1 MFTPSRLIRRLLVA
15 ACLSCVVTGLSP
27 ANAFAATPTT
37 TVAPAP
43 VPTVE
48 QRLASLEAYIANTDP
63 SVALKDAHGTIPV
76 GLSTPSAGIAGPGHN
91 AWMMVSTAL
100 VLFMTLPGLALFY
113 GGLVRAKNVLSVMA
127 WCLGITSVVTVLWWA
142 VGYSLV
148 FGTSFHSS
156 YLGGSEYFF
165 LKGVGGAPN
174 PLYSFWVSQNVFA
187 MFQLTFAIITPAV
200 IIGAVVERM
209 KFSAVLVFTTAWFLA
224 VYCPLT
230 HMVWGANGL
239 MNGISNAG
247 AAIKAIDFA
256 GGTVVEMASGWSALV
271 LCLVVGPRLGFG
283 KTPMPP
289 HSLVL
294 SMAGTGLLWVG
305 WYGFNAGSAVG
316 ADGIAGSAFM
326 ATTLAAAVAAGTWAV
341 LEYFWRG
348 KASVLGFC
356 SGAVA
361 GLVTVTPACGFIDG
375 NSAVWVGL
383 AGGAVPFFVCTKV
396 KAWFGYDDALDV
408 FGVHGIGGTVGML
421 LTGIFASPSVNG
433 NLTNNLGGFVGRTLW
448 REQLKAMGLT
458 LGFTVGAT
466 LLIAFALRATIG
478 LRPSIEAE
486 QEGLDETDHEEHGY
500 IYDSGTI

>member
-1 MFTPSRLIRRLLVA
+1 MRLLCLRRNRLLAAAWLTLSINMLAPATAVA
-15 ACLSCVVTGLSP
+15 AP
-27 ANAFAATPTT
+27 AE
-37 TVAPAP
+37 P
-43 VPTVE
+43 VRSPTVE
-48 QRLASLEAYIANTDP
+48 QRLASLEAYVANTDP
-63 SVALKDAHGTIPV
+63 SLALKDARGIIPA
-76 GLSTPSAGIAGPGHN
+76 GLSTPTAGTPGPGHN

-100 VLFMTLPGLALFY
+100 VLFMTLPGLGLFY

-148 FGTSFHSS
+148 FGTSFHSPF
-156 YLGGSEYFF
+156 LGGTEYLF

-174 PLYSFWVSQNVFA
+174 PLYSFWVSQNVYA
-187 MFQLTFAIITPAV
+187 MFQLAFAIITPAV

-209 KFSAVLVFTTAWFLA
+209 KFSAVLLFTIAWFLA
-224 VYCPLT
+224 VYCPLA
-230 HMVWGANGL
+230 HMVWGSTGW
-239 MNGISNAG
+239 MNGIANPTAT
-247 AAIKAIDFA
+247 IKAIDFA
-256 GGTVVEMASGWSALV
+256 GGIVVEMASGWSALV

-294 SMAGTGLLWVG
+294 SMAGTGLLWIG
-305 WYGFNAGSAVG
+305 WYGFNAGSAAG

-341 LEYFWRG
+341 LEYFLRG

-375 NSAVWVGL
+375 NSAVLVGL
-383 AGGAVPFFVCTKV
+383 AGGAVPFFACTKV
-396 KAWFGYDDALDV
+396 KAWLGYDDALDV
-408 FGVHGIGGTVGML
+408 FGVHGVGGTVGMI
-421 LTGIFASPSVNG
+421 LTGVFASSSING
-433 NLTNNLGGFVGRTLW
+433 NLTTNLARFVGRTLW
-448 REQLKAMGLT
+448 REQLKAMGVAFIVT
-458 LGFTVGAT
+458 TGAT
-466 LLIAFALRATIG
+466 LVIAFAIRATIG
-478 LRPSIEAE
+478 LRPSVEAE
-486 QEGLDETDHEEHGY
+486 QEGLDETDHGEHGY